1 MLTLIVFFGLLFL
14 GLPVALTLMSG
25 TIVFMYNH
33 DLHLLLETLPMKFYG
48 SIEQNGLLAIPL
60 FMLVGEV
67 MNRGGLTERLL
78 SAANVLVGGFRGG
91 LAYVN
96 LLTNAM
102 AASILGSA
110 IAQISVMSKVMTPQM
125 HERGYKKGFA
135 AAVTAAG
142 GMMGPII
149 PPSMLMIIYGVIA
162 YQSIAALFVAGILPG
177 LLLLLVFAIVILIV
191 GLFSTLPKE
200 AWQPWKTAAPKLL
213 AGLAPGMIPVVV
225 IVGIISGVMTPTESG
240 AVASI
245 IALVLGM
252 VFYRRISLFDIPDI
266 LRSVALSTAVI
277 TSLIAAAT
285 AFGWVLSFEGVP
297 ERMVEF
303 LLSTTDSQLG
313 FLLLVNLI
321 ILLLGMFLETI
332 SVMIIIVP
340 ILMPAV
346 MSLHINPIHFGV
358 VVSLGTVVGLITPPV
373 GPGLYIAMIEGNV
386 PLRDI
391 VYWIIPFLLA
401 IFLAMAS
408 HQHFSDFL
416 LVAAHRIRA
425 DVERRPGGP
434 MKNLKTP
441 WTSMTARCGSRA
453 CAKQTL
459 PQRWKA

>member
-1 MLTLIVFFGLLFL
+1 MLTTTIIFFVLLFL
-14 GLPVALTLMSG
+14 GFPVALTLMVA
-25 TIVFMYNH
+25 TIIFIATN
-33 DLHLLLETLPMKFYG
+33 DLGLLLETLPIKFYG

-67 MNRGGLTERLL
+67 MNRGGLTERLV

-142 GMMGPII
+142 GLMGPII

-162 YQSIAALFVAGILPG
+162 YQSIAALFVAGIVPG
-177 LLLLLVFAIVILIV
+177 LIMLFVFSLVIFIIGI
-191 GLFSTLPKE
+191 FSNLPKE
-200 AWQPWKTAAPKLL
+200 RWQPWKEAVPRLVSGLL
-213 AGLAPGMIPVVV
+213 PGFIPAVV
-225 IVGIISGVMTPTESG
+225 IIGIISGVMTPTESG

-252 VFYRRISLFDIPDI
+252 LVYRNIRFSDIPAI
-266 LRSVALSTAVI
+266 LQSVALSTAVI

-297 ERMVEF
+297 DRMVEAV
-303 LLSTTDSQLG
+303 LRTTDSPLM
-313 FLLLVNLI
+313 FLLFVNLM
-321 ILLLGMFLETI
+321 ILVLGMFLETI

-340 ILMPAV
+340 ILLPAV
-346 MSLHINPIHFGV
+346 TSLNIDPIHFGV

-373 GPGLYIAMIEGNV
+373 GPGCTW
-386 PLRDI
+386 P
-391 VYWIIPFLLA
+391 
-401 IFLAMAS
+401 
-408 HQHFSDFL
+408 
-416 LVAAHRIRA
+416 
-425 DVERRPGGP
+425 
-434 MKNLKTP
+434 
-441 WTSMTARCGSRA
+441 
-453 CAKQTL
+453 
-459 PQRWKA
+459 

>member
-14 GLPVALTLMSG
+14 GLPVALTLMAG
-25 TIVFMYNH
+25 TIVFITHN
-33 DLHLLLETLPMKFYG
+33 DLGLLLETLPIKFYG

-67 MNRGGLTERLL
+67 MNRGGLTERLID
-78 SAANVLVGGFRGG
+78 AANVLVGGFRGG

-162 YQSIAALFVAGILPG
+162 YQSIAALFVAGIVPG
-177 LLLLLVFAIVILIV
+177 LMLLAVFAIVIFIV
-191 GLFSTLPKE
+191 GIFSKLPKE
-200 AWQPWKTAAPKLL
+200 RWQPWKKALPKLIS
-213 AGLAPGMIPVVV
+213 GLAPSLIPIVV

-245 IALVLGM
+245 IALILGM
-252 VFYRRISLFDIPDI
+252 VVYRRLRLSDIPGI
-266 LRSVALSTAVI
+266 LQSVALSTAVI

-297 ERMVEF
+297 DRMVEA
-303 LLSTTDSQLG
+303 LLSATHSPMV
-313 FLLLVNLI
+313 FLFLVNLL

-340 ILMPAV
+340 VLLPAV
-346 MSLHINPIHFGV
+346 TSLHINPIHFGV

-373 GPGLYIAMIEGNV
+373 GPGLYVAMIEGNI
-386 PLRDI
+386 LLKDI
-391 VYWIIPFLLA
+391 FLWIMPFLVA
-401 IFLAMAS
+401 MFLAMAVINIFPI
-408 HQHFSDFL
+408 FS
-416 LVAAHRIRA
+416 
-425 DVERRPGGP
+425 
-434 MKNLKTP
+434 T
-441 WTSMTARCGSRA
+441 W
-453 CAKQTL
+453 L
-459 PQRWKA
+459 PTYYGLM